1 MIINMQ
7 TILPIKSLGQIDE
20 TDQSFTLVG
29 KRAPTSTGKEGPE
42 SRKRSVANATST
54 MLEDH
59 VV

>member
-1 MIINMQ
+1 MQ